1 MIPWFFGH
9 FWKCSEVVEFW
20 HVDTFKNGR
29 KIKGSFLLWALQLQ
43 TGLSGM
49 QAKYVIQTVNNS
61 TLGKLENCKL
71 DKEIQQ
77 NFFPTL
83 NHNQMIM

>member
-1 MIPWFFGH
+1 MYTIANWFIRN
-9 FWKCSEVVEFW
+9 E
-20 HVDTFKNGR
+20 
-29 KIKGSFLLWALQLQ
+29 
-43 TGLSGM
+43 
-49 QAKYVIQTVNNS
+49 AKYVIQTVNNS

-71 DKEIQQ
+71 DKEMQQ

>member
-1 MIPWFFGH
+1 M
-9 FWKCSEVVEFW
+9 
-20 HVDTFKNGR
+20 
-29 KIKGSFLLWALQLQ
+29 Q